1 MKNRRQ
7 MAMIEIIQEKPVQTQ
22 EELAKEL
29 IARGFQVTQATVS
42 RDIKKLRLIK
52 TTNIDGISCYALN
65 TPSNQNVTDRHI
77 RIFVEAVL
85 SVQVA
90 GNLVVIKTMPGSAN
104 AACETIDSLNW
115 PEIIGTIAGD
125 NTLFL
130 AAESEASARALV
142 ERFEEILER

>member
-7 MAMIEIIQEKPVQTQ
+7 MAMIEMIQEKPIQTQ

-29 IARGFQVTQATVS
+29 MNRGFQVTQATVS
-42 RDIKKLRLIK
+42 RDIKKLRLVK
-52 TTNIDGISCYALN
+52 ATNADGISWYTLN
-65 TPSNQNVTDRHI
+65 TAPSSEITDRHI

-104 AACETIDSLNW
+104 AACETIDSLRW

-130 AAESEASARALV
+130 AAESEESARELV
-142 ERFEEILER
+142 ARFEEILER